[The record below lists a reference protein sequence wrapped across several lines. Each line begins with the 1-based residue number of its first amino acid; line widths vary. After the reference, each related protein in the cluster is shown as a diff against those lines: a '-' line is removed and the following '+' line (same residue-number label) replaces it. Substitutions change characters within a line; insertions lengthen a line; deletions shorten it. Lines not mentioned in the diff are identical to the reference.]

1 MNKILTGIMKLKF
14 LYAIA
19 LASMAVAC
27 NSSIIDAP
35 QHYGTISVALGSP
48 NVEVVT
54 KSDPVTLTPESDGAS
69 DYTVRI
75 FNDSEEMMHEVTYDR
90 FTEPKV
96 LPFDTYYVTVEN
108 CTEAEAEEGYGV
120 MRLYGRTEDDIIL
133 DASNLSAS
141 AVVNCTVANAKV
153 SVEFDESVKDRFN
166 DLKVAL
172 TGGTTRGEALVI
184 AETETGVVTET
195 WFNPSDLTYTI
206 EGTFVGGGMDK
217 PVSVSKTM
225 KLQAKNNIRL
235 VVKVSLQGG
244 LLIVPEITFD
254 TTIDDPTEIPGGFNP
269 YE

>member
-1 MNKILTGIMKLKF
+1 MKF
-14 LYAIA
+14 LYAMA

-27 NSSIIDAP
+27 NSAIIDAP
-35 QHYGTISVALGSP
+35 QRYGEISVALGSP
-48 NVEVVT
+48 DVAVVT

-75 FNDSEEMMHEVTYDR
+75 FNDSDEKMHEVTYDR
-90 FTEPKV
+90 FTEPKA

-108 CTEAEAEEGYGV
+108 CNEAAAEEGYGV

-166 DLKVAL
+166 DLKVTL
-172 TGGTTRGEALVI
+172 TGGTTREGALVI
-184 AETETGVVTET
+184 DETETGVVTET

-206 EGTFVGGGMDK
+206 EGTFVGGGMNK
-217 PVSVSKTM
+217 PVEISRTIS
-225 KLQAKNNIRL
+225 LNAKNNVRL
-235 VVKVSLQGG
+235 VVKVSLENG

-269 YE
+269 YV